1 MKSNTARRWRCLAA
15 FVFVVAVSA
24 CAEEPPAPVLARYP
38 ALTPPRPL
46 AKPFERRASAAQQ
59 SGASRMMAP
68 IGPGGPSGP
77 LVAARVGSYMDALE
91 SDLRRH
97 VHGKGIS
104 VVRIGDD
111 IAVVVRNDRLFAASG
126 TLGGDDV
133 LEPLGA
139 ILDGYVHTAVW
150 VNGFTDTAGTP
161 DTNLAISQKRARTIA
176 DALVHEG
183 VAAQRI
189 TAQGFGEDHLRIA
202 TGDGKKEP
210 RNRRIEIVLKAN
222 PERTTATR

>member
-1 MKSNTARRWRCLAA
+1 M
-15 FVFVVAVSA
+15 
-24 CAEEPPAPVLARYP
+24 LARYSAP
-38 ALTPPRPL
+38 PQQPRPL
-46 AKPFERRASAAQQ
+46 AKPIERHQATTSHL
-59 SGASRMMAP
+59 MAP

-77 LVAARVGSYMDALE
+77 LVTARVGSYMDALE

-97 VHGKGIS
+97 VHGKGIT

-111 IAVVVRNDRLFAASG
+111 IAVVVRNDRLFGPSG
-126 TLGGDDV
+126 ALNGDDV

-139 ILDGYVHTAVW
+139 ILDGYVHTSVW
-150 VNGFTDTAGTP
+150 VNGFTDTAGSP
-161 DTNLAISQKRARTIA
+161 DTNLAVSQKRARAIA
-176 DALVHEG
+176 DALTHEG

-189 TAQGFGEDHLRIA
+189 TAQGFGEAHLRII
-202 TGDGKKEP
+202 TGDGRKEA

>member
-1 MKSNTARRWRCLAA
+1 
-15 FVFVVAVSA
+15 
-24 CAEEPPAPVLARYP
+24 
-38 ALTPPRPL
+38 
-46 AKPFERRASAAQQ
+46 
-59 SGASRMMAP
+59 MAP

-77 LVAARVGSYMDALE
+77 LVMARVGSYMDALE

-97 VHGKGIS
+97 VHGKGIT

-111 IAVVVRNDRLFAASG
+111 IAVVIRNDRLFTASG
-126 TLGGDDV
+126 GLDGDDV

-139 ILDGYVHTAVW
+139 ILDGYIHTAVW
-150 VNGFTDTAGTP
+150 VNGFTDTAGAP
-161 DTNLAISQKRARTIA
+161 DTNLAVSQKRARTIA

-183 VAAQRI
+183 VAAQRV
-189 TAQGFGEDHLRIA
+189 TAQGFGEAHLRIE
-202 TGDGKKEP
+202 TGDGKKEA

>member
-1 MKSNTARRWRCLAA
+1 MKSNTARRLRKHAVLLLCAA
-15 FVFVVAVSA
+15 MAA
-24 CAEEPPAPVLARYP
+24 CAEEPPPVLAHYP
-38 ALTPPRPL
+38 APSAPRPL
-46 AKPFERRASAAQQ
+46 AKPVERRQAPAA
-59 SGASRMMAP
+59 RVMAP

-97 VHGKGIS
+97 VHGKGIT

-111 IAVVVRNDRLFAASG
+111 IAVVVRNDRLFAPSG
-126 TLGGDDV
+126 ALGGDDV

-139 ILDGYVHTAVW
+139 ILDGYVHTVVW
-150 VNGFTDTAGTP
+150 VNGFTDTAGSP
-161 DTNLAISQKRARTIA
+161 DTNLAVSQKRARTIA
-176 DALVHEG
+176 DALMHEG

-189 TAQGFGEDHLRIA
+189 TAQGFGEAHLRIA

-210 RNRRIEIVLKAN
+210 RNRRIEIVLKAS